1 MANFHIGELAL
12 RRIFLSTSLHFG
24 EFSQHHSN
32 GLICLHFQLSAH
44 KDEVASL
51 RITQKELEDALRRA
65 RQEADHFKKQ
75 LAEAHR
81 VAMSQ
86 ASTTQALA
94 AAVAPVAAPPQPP
107 PQQQQQPSTF
117 MTDPMNDPYP
127 KWTPSQI
134 TVLPSASDSYQ
145 GSKPVEL

>member
-1 MANFHIGELAL
+1 L
-12 RRIFLSTSLHFG
+12 FLLQVG
-24 EFSQHHSN
+24 
-32 GLICLHFQLSAH
+32 AH

-86 ASTTQALA
+86 ASTTVVA
-94 AAVAPVAAPPQPP
+94 AAVAAVNTQQQQL
-107 PQQQQQPSTF
+107 QQQQQQAF
-117 MTDPMNDPYP
+117 ITDPMNDPYP
-127 KWTPSQI
+127 KWSQNQMSAIPSVSEAYQSELFYTVNVRTPDI
-134 TVLPSASDSYQ
+134 
-145 GSKPVEL
+145 

>member
-1 MANFHIGELAL
+1 M
-12 RRIFLSTSLHFG
+12 
-24 EFSQHHSN
+24 
-32 GLICLHFQLSAH
+32 
-44 KDEVASL
+44 ASL

-94 AAVAPVAAPPQPP
+94 AAVAPVVTA
-107 PQQQQQPSTF
+107 PQQQQQQQPSSTF

-134 TVLPSASDSYQ
+134 TVLPSSSDSYQ
-145 GSKPVEL
+145 GFLTRKFVCKLRLGVS